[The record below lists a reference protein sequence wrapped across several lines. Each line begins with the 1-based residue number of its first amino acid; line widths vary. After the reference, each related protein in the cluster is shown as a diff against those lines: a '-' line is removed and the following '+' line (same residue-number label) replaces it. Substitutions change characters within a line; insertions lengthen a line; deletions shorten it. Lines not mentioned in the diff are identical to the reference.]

1 MALLSLALGIGANVA
16 IFSLVNALM
25 LRALPVHEP
34 DSLVVLGR
42 EDGYGIN
49 GQASTS
55 FTHPQFE
62 YLREHQ
68 NLFTGVMATGFAR
81 FNLSTG
87 GEARVIPGLYVNAS
101 FLDTLGVTPVIGRN
115 FTAEDDRRGGG
126 PDGPVAILN
135 HGFWR
140 REYGGDRSVV
150 GRTIALDGHPFT
162 VIGITPQ
169 DFFGVRVGLSFDV
182 MVPIG
187 NEPVIRAAES
197 SFGRPTSWWLTVFA
211 RLTPGDSRTNAEE
224 RLNAFVPS
232 MRAATMPPTY
242 QGEDREQYL
251 TERFVL
257 DPAAAGISS
266 LRDRYSRP
274 LFVLLGIV
282 ALVLTIACA
291 NMANLLMAQAAA
303 RRREIAVR
311 LSLGAKRGH
320 LIRQL
325 LTESLALSL
334 LGSAAGLLVALL
346 GSRAIVALLT
356 TRTNGVVLD
365 VTMDWRVFAF
375 AAAIGVVTGLLF
387 GVIPA
392 IRGTGLTP
400 ADAMRDHSR
409 SITGS
414 GNAFSTSALVAVQI
428 ALSFVLVFGSILFVR
443 TLVGLTT
450 QSTGLQSSSV
460 LLGSIDLRRTGAAP
474 EMRGRI
480 FEQVR
485 DAVAAIPGVESAA
498 ASFVTPLSG
507 STWMLQADV
516 PGFRGVGRE
525 RSSMFNAVTDSYF
538 KTFGTPV
545 IAGRDF
551 TATDATRRP
560 KVMVVNEAFAK
571 KYFAGENPIGR
582 TFMLEGFGRN
592 PKPSLV
598 EVIGLVA
605 DAKYQALREAP
616 LPTMYGAFSQQDSI
630 GTSTR
635 LAIRTTGPP
644 WDSRHAVLNAIAAV
658 HNDIVVDLRTF
669 DEDVDAGLLQERLV
683 AFLSVFFGA
692 LALLLAALGLYG
704 VMSYT
709 VQRRRNEIG
718 LRMALGAEPGNVVRL
733 ILNHVAV
740 ITVIGIG
747 IGAAAS
753 MATGR
758 FVNALL
764 FNLAAN
770 DRTMIGVA
778 ALTLALAAAIAGY
791 LPARRGGAHRSDD
804 RAATRTKATA
814 VPGT

>member
-1 MALLSLALGIGANVA
+1 MPLLSSIAQDLRLAVRQARRTPIVSSVALLSLALGIGANVA

-81 FNLSTG
+81 FSLSTG

-115 FTAEDDRRGGG
+115 FTADDDRRGGG

-135 HGFWR
+135 YGFWR

-150 GRTIALDGHPFT
+150 GRTIALDGHSFT

-197 SFGRPTSWWLTVFA
+197 SFGRPSSWWLTVFA
-211 RLTPGDSRTNAEE
+211 RLTPGDSRTSAEE

-242 QGEDREQYL
+242 QGDDREQYL

-257 DPAAAGISS
+257 GPAAAGISS

-356 TRTNGVVLD
+356 TRTNGVVID

-474 EMRGRI
+474 EMRGRM

-592 PKPSLV
+592 PNRVSWK
-598 EVIGLVA
+598 
-605 DAKYQALREAP
+605 
-616 LPTMYGAFSQQDSI
+616 
-630 GTSTR
+630 
-635 LAIRTTGPP
+635 
-644 WDSRHAVLNAIAAV
+644 
-658 HNDIVVDLRTF
+658 
-669 DEDVDAGLLQERLV
+669 
-683 AFLSVFFGA
+683 
-692 LALLLAALGLYG
+692 
-704 VMSYT
+704 
-709 VQRRRNEIG
+709 
-718 LRMALGAEPGNVVRL
+718 
-733 ILNHVAV
+733 
-740 ITVIGIG
+740 
-747 IGAAAS
+747 
-753 MATGR
+753 
-758 FVNALL
+758 
-764 FNLAAN
+764 
-770 DRTMIGVA
+770 
-778 ALTLALAAAIAGY
+778 
-791 LPARRGGAHRSDD
+791 
-804 RAATRTKATA
+804 
-814 VPGT
+814 